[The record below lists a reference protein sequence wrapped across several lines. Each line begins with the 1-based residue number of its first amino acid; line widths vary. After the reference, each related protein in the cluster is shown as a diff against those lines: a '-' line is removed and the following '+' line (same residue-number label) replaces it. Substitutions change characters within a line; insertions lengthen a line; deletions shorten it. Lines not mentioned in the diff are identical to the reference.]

1 MSAEI
6 FCGEHHYNAIYDQF
20 AWLCSMKLESPY
32 LPKALPLI
40 VENMRKSGNP
50 LGISGAKLSSWANG
64 LDLPSKGETLLY
76 TSCDY
81 QLIPYM
87 LTLVDQIKRMGPFG
101 YGGSVLAS
109 AAMGLRRL
117 GLDVTATFAALTA
130 KDEGY
135 YNSIVRM
142 YAEVL
147 RKYGVDF
154 AYLGEEEPYSG
165 ALLYEFGF
173 AEEFAE
179 HAKKVSRLFKERNVR
194 TVIVTSPHA
203 LEAFRLLY
211 PKFVEGFDV
220 NVLHFTEALLKAKQ
234 KIPMALKEPLDVT
247 LHDPCHLARTLNITE
262 EPREIL
268 SQVRNLSL
276 KEVPYANK
284 RWTGCCGA
292 PIETLLPS
300 LAEPV
305 AAKRVEELAS
315 SGAGTALT
323 LCAFCLANLR
333 KGASGK
339 ALKVMD
345 FVEVLHQALEAK

>member
-1 MSAEI
+1 
-6 FCGEHHYNAIYDQF
+6 
-20 AWLCSMKLESPY
+20 MKIESPY

-40 VENMRKSGNP
+40 ADNMRRSGNP
-50 LGISGAKLSSWANG
+50 LGISGAKLSSWASG

-81 QLIPYM
+81 QLVPYM
-87 LTLVDQIKRMGPFG
+87 LALVDQIKKMGPFG
-101 YGGSVLAS
+101 YEGNVLAS
-109 AAMGLRRL
+109 AAMAFRRL
-117 GLDVTATFAALTA
+117 GLDFTATFASLTA
-130 KDEGY
+130 KDEHY
-135 YNSIVRM
+135 YNGVVRM

-154 AYLGEEEPYSG
+154 AYIGQEEPYSG

-173 AEEFAE
+173 LEEFAE
-179 HAKKVSRLFKERNVR
+179 HAKKVNRLFQERNVR

-203 LEAFRLLY
+203 LEAFRILY

-220 NVLHFTEALLKAKQ
+220 NTLHFTEALLKAKQ
-234 KIPMALKEPLDVT
+234 EVSMVLEEPLEVT

-268 SQVRNLSL
+268 SRVRGLNL
-276 KEVPYANK
+276 KEVPYANR

-292 PIETLLPS
+292 PCETLLPS
-300 LAEPV
+300 LTEPV
-305 AAKRVEELAS
+305 AAKRVEELSS

-323 LCAFCLANLR
+323 LCAFCLSNLR

-345 FVEVLHQALEAK
+345 FIEVLHRALEAK

>member
-1 MSAEI
+1 
-6 FCGEHHYNAIYDQF
+6 
-20 AWLCSMKLESPY
+20 MKIESPY

-40 VENMRKSGNP
+40 VENMRRSGNP
-50 LGISGAKLSSWANG
+50 LGMSGAKLSSWASG
-64 LDLPSKGETLLY
+64 LDLPSKGEALFY

-81 QLIPYM
+81 QLVPYM
-87 LTLVDQIKRMGPFG
+87 LALVDQIKKMGPFG
-101 YGGSVLAS
+101 YEGSVLAS

-117 GLDVTATFAALTA
+117 GLDVTSTFASLTA
-130 KDEGY
+130 KDQEY

-154 AYLGEEEPYSG
+154 AYMGQEEPYSG

-173 AEEFAE
+173 LEDFAE
-179 HAKKVSRLFKERNVR
+179 HAKKVNRLFKERDVR
-194 TVIVTSPHA
+194 TVVVTSPHA
-203 LEAFRLLY
+203 LEAFRILY

-220 NVLHFTEALLKAKQ
+220 NTLHFTEALLKANQ
-234 KIPMALKEPLDVT
+234 ETSMALEEPLEVT
-247 LHDPCHLARTLNITE
+247 VHDPCHLARTLNITE

-268 SQVRNLSL
+268 SKVKGLSL

-292 PIETLLPS
+292 PCETLLPS
-300 LAEPV
+300 VTESV
-305 AAKRVEELAS
+305 AAKRVEELSS

-339 ALKVMD
+339 SLRVMD
-345 FVEVLHQALEAK
+345 FIEVLHRALEAK